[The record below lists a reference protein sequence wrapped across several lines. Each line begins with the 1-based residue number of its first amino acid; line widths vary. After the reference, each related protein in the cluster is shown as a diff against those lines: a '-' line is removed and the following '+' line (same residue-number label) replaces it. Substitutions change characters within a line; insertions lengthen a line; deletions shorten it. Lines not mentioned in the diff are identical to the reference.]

1 MHTRVCSSISVVV
14 GGGGNLT
21 LIISRFSLHLSILL
35 MGVVAGSCVVDTT
48 AGVVVVAVG
57 AVTCTA
63 GIWWVGEE
71 RLKAGL
77 MGEMGEGRTRG
88 EFTHWD
94 LHGGRRLVRDD
105 LVVSKGGESPATLA
119 SSSSTSSVTVVA
131 AIAATPPVTLL
142 TVASTVAIGTVAV
155 VVVRI
160 STTTASTTTTT
171 SSSTLGR
178 TSSTMHLLLHGLCI
192 FQLLDGVLT

>member
-1 MHTRVCSSISVVV
+1 MHTRVRSGIGVVV
-14 GGGGNLT
+14 GGGGNRT

-48 AGVVVVAVG
+48 AGVVAVVAVG
-57 AVTCTA
+57 AVACTA
-63 GIWWVGEE
+63 GIRWVGEE

-77 MGEMGEGRTRG
+77 MGEVGEGRTRG

-119 SSSSTSSVTVVA
+119 SSSSASSVTIVA
-131 AIAATPPVTLL
+131 AI
-142 TVASTVAIGTVAV
+142 VAV
-155 VVVRI
+155 VVV
-160 STTTASTTTTT
+160 
-171 SSSTLGR
+171 
-178 TSSTMHLLLHGLCI
+178 
-192 FQLLDGVLT
+192 V

>member
-1 MHTRVCSSISVVV
+1 MHARVRSGIGVVV
-14 GGGGNLT
+14 GGGGNRT

-94 LHGGRRLVRDD
+94 LHGGRRLVRHDS
-105 LVVSKGGESPATLA
+105 VVGKGGESPTTFA
-119 SSSSTSSVTVVA
+119 SSSSASSVTIVA
-131 AIAATPPVTLL
+131 AIAAPLVTRL
-142 TVASTVAIGTVAV
+142 TVASTVTAI
-155 VVVRI
+155 
-160 STTTASTTTTT
+160 
-171 SSSTLGR
+171 
-178 TSSTMHLLLHGLCI
+178 
-192 FQLLDGVLT
+192 VLQHPNSGG